1 MKNLVWE
8 YDALP
13 HALIAGGTGGG
24 KTYFLLTI
32 IEALLQTN
40 AELYIL
46 DPKNAD
52 LADLGTV
59 MSNVYHTKEEMIDCV
74 KDILKLNIS
83 YMLHEDFGH
92 YKYTEHYYIG
102 DVFVYTSQDKEK
114 GVLLELKG
122 KGCRQFESYLLAQ
135 ERSWYDFFMDAL
147 VEGGVMKRLDLAIND
162 RTGLLDIPELIEK
175 CKNEECISKFRS
187 FKNYG
192 SGELVKHNEA
202 NKDGMGHTLYISS
215 FTSEVYFCVYEKNYE
230 QCSIISVVVI
240 YFFQVQYSKRKLK
253 KDLRCNEIIQDVYD
267 GIEKYCKTN
276 TTVQILKTPK
286 TESSIRKVFLPKSVA
301 NMLVEWKAEQD
312 EVKEVLGEEYI
323 DYNLV
328 MATTFGNPIGTGAIR
343 GQLKKLIEEHNL
355 PPVVFH
361 SLRHS
366 SVTYKLKLNGGD
378 IKAVQGDS
386 GHSQVDMVTD
396 VYSHIIDEDRRRNAE
411 LFEEAFYEK
420 KNLDPK
426 MRDETATQTVDV
438 PDDVDAELLAKVLA
452 NPEMKALLAS
462 LAKAMK

>member
-1 MKNLVWE
+1 METKE
-8 YDALP
+8 YERPDSQQLLLRLQLEEEEKLKKTKGKLKIFLGYA
-13 HALIAGGTGGG
+13 AGSG
-24 KTYFLLTI
+24 KTYAMLTAAHEAKKHKI
-32 IEALLQTN
+32 DVVAGYIEPHDRPDTQ
-40 AELYIL
+40 
-46 DPKNAD
+46 
-52 LADLGTV
+52 
-59 MSNVYHTKEEMIDCV
+59 
-74 KDILKLNIS
+74 
-83 YMLHEDFGH
+83 
-92 YKYTEHYYIG
+92 
-102 DVFVYTSQDKEK
+102 
-114 GVLLELKG
+114 
-122 KGCRQFESYLLAQ
+122 
-135 ERSWYDFFMDAL
+135 AL
-147 VEGGVMKRLDLAIND
+147 VEGLETIAPMEVVYKGVKLREFNLDAALKRNPRLILVDELAHTNVKGC
-162 RTGLLDIPELIEK
+162 RNEK
-175 CKNEECISKFRS
+175 R
-187 FKNYG
+187 Y
-192 SGELVKHNEA
+192 
-202 NKDGMGHTLYISS
+202 
-215 FTSEVYFCVYEKNYE
+215 
-230 QCSIISVVVI
+230 
-240 YFFQVQYSKRKLK
+240 
-253 KDLRCNEIIQDVYD
+253 QD
-267 GIEKYCKTN
+267 
-276 TTVQILKTPK
+276 
-286 TESSIRKVFLPKSVA
+286 
-301 NMLVEWKAEQD
+301 
-312 EVKEVLGEEYI
+312 VLGEEYI

-426 MRDETATQTVDV
+426 MREETTTQTVDV